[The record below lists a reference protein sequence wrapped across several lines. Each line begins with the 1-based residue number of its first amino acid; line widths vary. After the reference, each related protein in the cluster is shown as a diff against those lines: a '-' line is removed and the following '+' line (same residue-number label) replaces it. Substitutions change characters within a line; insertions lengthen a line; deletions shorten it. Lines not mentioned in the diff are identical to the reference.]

1 MPPAMPPTTQRQ
13 LKFHRFDPDDRKDQ
27 LVRAALRCLM
37 AEGHTGL
44 SVRRIA
50 KEAEVSQGLVNH
62 HFGSV
67 DALVGRAY
75 EILASELL
83 QSLEEGI
90 LAAPQTAAGRLDAL
104 ITGTFSSKVLD
115 PELLSAWIVFWSLVR
130 HSAEI
135 DEIHTNTYQTYVAM
149 LRSLISD
156 LITAENL
163 QVRDLRLA
171 SIGLS
176 ALLDGLWLEGCL
188 NSHIFTADD
197 AINICRGWV
206 EGLRRGVFA

>member
-1 MPPAMPPTTQRQ
+1 MSSALPKSAQRQ
-13 LKFHRFDPDDRKDQ
+13 LKFHRFDPDDRRDQ

-50 KEAEVSQGLVNH
+50 KEANVSQGLVNH
-62 HFGSV
+62 HFGSI

-75 EILASELL
+75 EILANELL

-90 LAAPQTAAGRLDAL
+90 LAAPQTPADRLDAL
-104 ITGTFSSKVLD
+104 ITGTFSSRVLD

-130 HSAEI
+130 HSQEI
-135 DEIHTNTYQTYVAM
+135 DEIHTRTYQNYVAM
-149 LRSLISD
+149 LRSLLSD
-156 LITAENL
+156 LISAEDL
-163 QVRDLRLA
+163 KVRDVRLA

-188 NSHIFTADD
+188 NPENFTAED
-197 AINICRGWV
+197 AINICRGWI